1 MLELPGPEA
10 CSQGLQV
17 SARRHHWLVHEDP
30 LAPLLVLSGFQRGQK
45 SVMPLRREK
54 KASMEEN
61 VRQELDV
68 LKQMM
73 NNWKRGFLLW
83 ASPDGDNQHVLL
95 EFTEEIQEQIYPYV
109 TRLRET
115 ENLNHTEAK
124 EFMDYCYSQVE
135 DLRDRLEEVETDQT
149 E

>member
-1 MLELPGPEA
+1 
-10 CSQGLQV
+10 
-17 SARRHHWLVHEDP
+17 
-30 LAPLLVLSGFQRGQK
+30 
-45 SVMPLRREK
+45 
-54 KASMEEN
+54 MEEN

>member
-1 MLELPGPEA
+1 MKKE
-10 CSQGLQV
+10 
-17 SARRHHWLVHEDP
+17 R
-30 LAPLLVLSGFQRGQK
+30 
-45 SVMPLRREK
+45 

-61 VRQELDV
+61 VRQELEV

-115 ENLNHTEAK
+115 EHLNDAEAR

-135 DLRDRLEEVETDQT
+135 DLRDQLREVKTDGS